1 MPNLHYHR
9 PSVSDLPILAR
20 MNKDLIEDEGSHNP
34 MTVTQLEDRIRDW
47 LESGDYDAILFE
59 YNAAVVAYAL
69 FQQKPESIYL
79 RQFFVDRDFR
89 RRGIGQSAIYMLMND
104 IFPPGLRITLDV
116 LSKNPAGWTFWRR
129 VGFHNFAVTLEAET
143 GRE

>member
-1 MPNLHYHR
+1 
-9 PSVSDLPILAR
+9 

-34 MTVTQLEDRIRDW
+34 MTVTQLEDRMRDW

-129 VGFHNFAVTLEAET
+129 VGFHNFAFTLEAET

>member
-1 MPNLHYHR
+1 
-9 PSVSDLPILAR
+9 

-34 MTVTQLEDRIRDW
+34 MTVTQLEDRMRDW

-104 IFPPGLRITLDV
+104 IFPRGLRITLDV

-129 VGFHNFAVTLEAET
+129 VGFHNFAFTLEAET